1 MSALFASTKTSI
13 PKVNLSQELQQTLTG
28 LAKTAPGFLT
38 LNQMFAGPYT
48 DLNLS
53 TLERTLFG
61 TPTQTG
67 ELPIESAAATF
78 QRASDVAD
86 VAALGPAGYQALLA
100 SNPGLAATLGA
111 ADVQGASMFAPGS
124 LLGTLTGTA
133 QSELAL
139 GGMPSAQELT
149 LADQASRAGAAQRG
163 LFNQPRSL
171 ASEILNRDQF
181 YNQRLGQ
188 RLGWAGQVAGLQQS
202 GIQGLGQLASINA
215 GVFNPYQDVLGRSP
229 LLGSNVSP
237 LGLMGTANTASL
249 FSPTMGQDIF
259 STNFNAQS
267 AQRIANA
274 NTAAGVQAGALTG
287 LGAVLGGAISY
298 SDKRLKRRFKK
309 LGETPEGI
317 PFGSFEYK
325 GIPGRTFV
333 GATAQDIEK
342 VHPEAVVTL
351 PLTGIKMVDTWAA
364 GTPFYELKTLTPTK
378 YLKKAA

>member
-1 MSALFASTKTSI
+1 
-13 PKVNLSQELQQTLTG
+13 
-28 LAKTAPGFLT
+28 
-38 LNQMFAGPYT
+38 
-48 DLNLS
+48 
-53 TLERTLFG
+53 
-61 TPTQTG
+61 
-67 ELPIESAAATF
+67 
-78 QRASDVAD
+78 
-86 VAALGPAGYQALLA
+86 
-100 SNPGLAATLGA
+100 
-111 ADVQGASMFAPGS
+111 
-124 LLGTLTGTA
+124 
-133 QSELAL
+133 
-139 GGMPSAQELT
+139 MPSAQELT

-202 GIQGLGQLASINA
+202 GLQGLGQLASINA

-249 FSPTMGQDIF
+249 FSPTMGADIF